1 MKRLYLSGKITG
13 TDDYMLRFAAAEK
26 RFERDYE
33 IINPVKTSATLPEL
47 SHDQYMAIGLTLL
60 PMCDAIFMMRGWKGS
75 EGALEEYRE
84 ACYLGLEVIYEQ

>member
-33 IINPVKTSATLPEL
+33 IINPAKTSATLPEL
-47 SHDQYMAIGLTLL
+47 RHCCEVGKHQREHSRSIGRLVTSDWRSYTSNE
-60 PMCDAIFMMRGWKGS
+60 PRG
-75 EGALEEYRE
+75 
-84 ACYLGLEVIYEQ
+84 V